1 MTYTIELG
9 DKAPRFE
16 NLLSTDGS
24 FYSIDEFNNKP
35 LKVIFFTCNHCPY
48 VTGSDEL
55 TRSIAETFKDDV
67 EFIAIN
73 SNSANTYQEDSFE
86 NMVTRMESLR
96 FPWLYLHD
104 ETQNTA
110 LDYGALKTPHFFV
123 FNDSWRLIYTG
134 RNTDNPIDTSQK
146 TSNDLFNALEEATQ
160 GKEISVPITNPVGCN
175 IKWEGKPAHWMPTE
189 ACDLI

>member
-55 TRSIAETFKDDV
+55 TRAVDIDPRDPIIGMTLYSNARSLTADETFCPIFGAI
-67 EFIAIN
+67 EF
-73 SNSANTYQEDSFE
+73 
-86 NMVTRMESLR
+86 
-96 FPWLYLHD
+96 
-104 ETQNTA
+104 
-110 LDYGALKTPHFFV
+110 
-123 FNDSWRLIYTG
+123 
-134 RNTDNPIDTSQK
+134 NPTKAD
-146 TSNDLFNALEEATQ
+146 
-160 GKEISVPITNPVGCN
+160 
-175 IKWEGKPAHWMPTE
+175 
-189 ACDLI
+189 